1 MGLATVDRLS
11 VVADARPRPPR
22 EIAFLAEYGA
32 SADILVRAGEIA
44 AEIGVSPDAA
54 LLGEGLVSEEFFY
67 QALADRVGAPYHVG
81 RVALDTTASPA
92 RALKSGIVYLAP
104 LAAPYRAIASPRGPA
119 IKLLLDAA
127 DQGRQIPGLAIS
139 SPKRLGAL
147 IRVERGGE
155 IARLASLG
163 LHRTCPELCARGEM
177 RPSQTFA
184 AAGFGLGMIALAF
197 AAPWLERTVL
207 SLLLW
212 TLFSAGV
219 WLRSAAAIAA
229 DTPREREALSDADLP
244 VYTVV
249 VAMYREGSVA
259 PKLVAALDA
268 FDYPKAKLDIK
279 LAIECGDKETL
290 TALIALRLPPRYEIV
305 IAPPGAPRTKPR
317 ACNIAL
323 EAARGELLAVYDAED
338 EPAPDQLRKAAAGFA
353 ADPSLDALQ
362 GRLKIANAGDNWLTF
377 MFAVEYAALFEL
389 INPGLC
395 ALDLPIALGGS
406 TNHFRTSALRRVG
419 GWDAWNVTEDA
430 DLGLRLARFGARVGA
445 LDSDTWEEAPNELG
459 NWFRQR
465 VRWQKGWMR
474 PVNYFMNS
482 ISIKWLALSCRTK
495 FERVATPSQQIDGT
509 TTADQGG
516 CCPAD
521 RFQQTGNRR

>member
-1 MGLATVDRLS
+1 M
-11 VVADARPRPPR
+11 
-22 EIAFLAEYGA
+22 
-32 SADILVRAGEIA
+32 
-44 AEIGVSPDAA
+44 
-54 LLGEGLVSEEFFY
+54 
-67 QALADRVGAPYHVG
+67 
-81 RVALDTTASPA
+81 
-92 RALKSGIVYLAP
+92 
-104 LAAPYRAIASPRGPA
+104 
-119 IKLLLDAA
+119 
-127 DQGRQIPGLAIS
+127 
-139 SPKRLGAL
+139 
-147 IRVERGGE
+147 
-155 IARLASLG
+155 
-163 LHRTCPELCARGEM
+163 
-177 RPSQTFA
+177 
-184 AAGFGLGMIALAF
+184 
-197 AAPWLERTVL
+197 
-207 SLLLW
+207 
-212 TLFSAGV
+212 
-219 WLRSAAAIAA
+219 
-229 DTPREREALSDADLP
+229 
-244 VYTVV
+244 
-249 VAMYREGSVA
+249 
-259 PKLVAALDA
+259 
-268 FDYPKAKLDIK
+268 
-279 LAIECGDKETL
+279 

-495 FERVATPSQQIDGT
+495 FERVATPSQQMDGS